1 MTQYP
6 AIEPVRLPVMIQ
18 GWCRITFVHW
28 RYSARVIAARLPA
41 GLAVDTFDG
50 SAWVGLT
57 PFLVSGLRPPLLPAL
72 PWISRFPETNLRT
85 YVVGPDGKRGVW
97 FFSLDAARLAAVAAA
112 RAAYGLP
119 YAWSSMRVEEQPGR
133 VAYRSRRLWPD
144 RRARIEVDVEHGGAA
159 ETGDVEVF
167 LTARYR
173 LYSVVRG
180 SLMAAPVEHVPW
192 PLERAR
198 ITKLDQTATDAAG
211 LPPPGGPLLAHYSP
225 GVTARIAAPRR
236 VLPSGNGVL
245 N

>member
-1 MTQYP
+1 
-6 AIEPVRLPVMIQ
+6 MIQ

-57 PFLVSGLRPPLLPAL
+57 
-72 PWISRFPETNLRT
+72 
-85 YVVGPDGKRGVW
+85 PDGKRGVW

-133 VAYRSRRLWPD
+133 MAYRSRRLWPD

-159 ETGDVEVF
+159 EAGDVEVF

-211 LPPPGGPLLAHYSP
+211 LPAPGGPLLAHYSP